1 MAQHRNPNRKRI
13 VCVKCGKDKRDDMFY
28 KTKSGDRYDVCKDCL
43 TRYVDCKKPE
53 TFLWIL
59 KEFDIPFIESIWV
72 SIAKKVYTRDPDK
85 FTSSAVMGSYFRVMM
100 MGDWRKH
107 GWKDSV
113 ALTERFKEGI
123 DKPRHTK
130 EEAERHNA
138 EIEKQFAEGKISEAK
153 KKLLLWDYDEEKK
166 SPETVS
172 EGVERAVSDAI
183 DDVDNKAIEKMRR
196 SMKMEQ
202 AKRQMEFENLANK
215 DLVTA
220 QMTDYLRQGG
230 GKPTVKVL
238 QAAQVAQA
246 KPEEAKDEKSGEKE
260 DAARSSPPIDV
271 RQTVLSAVP
280 QTAMQREQN
289 YLNEL
294 TDEDRQMLALKWG
307 DNYTPS
313 EWVKMED
320 LFRKYASEYEMNV
333 DRKETLKK
341 MCKTSLK
348 MDQALDADDTMAYSK
363 LSQVFDQLRKS
374 AKFTEAQNKDKEEA
388 YVDSIGELVAKVE
401 QGGGIIPQFDYKF
414 EATQDKVDLTLKDM
428 KAYTYNLVKNEMG
441 LGDIIESYIQKLE
454 QDQKDD
460 DDHLDFSHELKTGE
474 EPDPDEAAAE
484 EFSRTLEDSIA
495 SETSNI
501 FAQLGSD

>member
-1 MAQHRNPNRKRI
+1 
-13 VCVKCGKDKRDDMFY
+13 
-28 KTKSGDRYDVCKDCL
+28 
-43 TRYVDCKKPE
+43 
-53 TFLWIL
+53 
-59 KEFDIPFIESIWV
+59 
-72 SIAKKVYTRDPDK
+72 
-85 FTSSAVMGSYFRVMM
+85 
-100 MGDWRKH
+100 
-107 GWKDSV
+107 
-113 ALTERFKEGI
+113 
-123 DKPRHTK
+123 
-130 EEAERHNA
+130 
-138 EIEKQFAEGKISEAK
+138 
-153 KKLLLWDYDEEKK
+153 
-166 SPETVS
+166 
-172 EGVERAVSDAI
+172 
-183 DDVDNKAIEKMRR
+183 
-196 SMKMEQ
+196 
-202 AKRQMEFENLANK
+202 
-215 DLVTA
+215 
-220 QMTDYLRQGG
+220 
-230 GKPTVKVL
+230 
-238 QAAQVAQA
+238 
-246 KPEEAKDEKSGEKE
+246 
-260 DAARSSPPIDV
+260 
-271 RQTVLSAVP
+271 
-280 QTAMQREQN
+280 MQREQN